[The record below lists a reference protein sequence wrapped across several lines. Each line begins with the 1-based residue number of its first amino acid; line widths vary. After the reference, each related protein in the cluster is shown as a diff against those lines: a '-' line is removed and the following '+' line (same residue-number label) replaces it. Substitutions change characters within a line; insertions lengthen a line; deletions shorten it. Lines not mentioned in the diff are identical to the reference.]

1 MYVALFEGKLFSF
14 TSCGHPTG
22 TPLKML
28 LGSIPAIST
37 RSALLAMPAGHV
49 PSLDVDSLTT
59 VLLAEEELRRALK
72 SEAAEALDD
81 FFAVFPL
88 LFVGGELL
96 RPTTH
101 VPHHCRPHRV
111 ANPWGR

>member
-1 MYVALFEGKLFSF
+1 
-14 TSCGHPTG
+14 
-22 TPLKML
+22 ML

-37 RSALLAMPAGHV
+37 RSALLAAPAVHV